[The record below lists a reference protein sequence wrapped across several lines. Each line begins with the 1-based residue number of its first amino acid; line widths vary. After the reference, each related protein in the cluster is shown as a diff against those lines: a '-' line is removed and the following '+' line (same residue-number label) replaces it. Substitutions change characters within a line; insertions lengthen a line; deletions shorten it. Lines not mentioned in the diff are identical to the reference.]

1 MKTGVTGAGFLFGL
15 AACRTWDCPT
25 ADAQVRQAARAGH
38 GNCNCNREMATILEM
53 EQHKHGN

>member
-1 MKTGVTGAGFLFGL
+1 MKTGVASAGFLFGL

-25 ADAQVRQAARAGH
+25 AGAQVRQAARAGH
-38 GNCNCNREMATILEM
+38 GNCKREMATILEM